1 MVLATSAPRKGRFFM
16 AGTVAASGGLAMA
29 WLFFLAGFSLYGGAL
44 ALRHAWFQTS
54 AWDLAIFDQATY
66 LIAQGWPAQSS
77 LLGFHI
83 LGDHGALVLYPV
95 GWIARVVP
103 SVALWMV
110 LQSAALAATVFPL
123 DRLGRL
129 RGLSRR
135 ARAVSLAVLLLYP
148 VMFNSAIFDVHPEV
162 LALPLV
168 MQALFLLERARPGDA
183 LWIAACLL
191 LTLTCKLALA
201 LLVLGFAASLLLQR
215 RWRLG
220 AGLLGLALTWAAAV
234 GGWLMP
240 AFGGE
245 QASLL
250 RHAGKFGVQSGGGGS
265 AVAPIPLLQAVLGH
279 LFSLENLA
287 YLLLL
292 LVPVLYVLLHR
303 RRGRFL
309 MGLLPFLP
317 LLLLNLAAEQA
328 SLKDLV
334 HHYSLFLVPFL
345 AAGVQQTLAPG
356 PEGLAGYGA
365 WLQPRLLMLVLGWA
379 VLCFVLFSRLSFYAG
394 PFQQRLDTV
403 PQLRTAMALVQPQA
417 ALLTTNEIA
426 PHLARRRVIA
436 ITAKPELKRL
446 DRYDQILLDRRH
458 PGWKSS
464 PQLVRR
470 ITARLEANPCW
481 RLRFEQGDVLLFE
494 QQRST
499 ASCRA
504 SVGRGGG

>member
-1 MVLATSAPRKGRFFM
+1 M
-16 AGTVAASGGLAMA
+16 AMA

-66 LIAQGWPAQSS
+66 LIAEGWPAQSS

-95 GWIARVVP
+95 GWLSRLIP
-103 SVALWMV
+103 SVGLWMV

-123 DRLGRL
+123 DQLGQL

-135 ARAVSLAVLLLYP
+135 ARGVSLAVLLLYP

-168 MQALFLLERARPGDA
+168 LQALFLLERSRPGDPLRLA
-183 LWIAACLL
+183 LCLL
-191 LTLTCKLALA
+191 FALTCKLALA
-201 LLVLGFAASLLLQR
+201 LLVVGFAVWLLLR
-215 RWRLG
+215 RRFGLG
-220 AGLLGLALTWAAAV
+220 VGLAALALAWAAAV

-240 AFGGE
+240 AFGGP

-250 RHAGKFGVQSGGGGS
+250 RHAGIFGG
-265 AVAPIPLLQAVLGH
+265 QAAGEGQGPA
-279 LFSLENLA
+279 S
-287 YLLLL
+287 
-292 LVPVLYVLLHR
+292 
-303 RRGRFL
+303 
-309 MGLLPFLP
+309 LP

-334 HHYSLFLVPFL
+334 HHYALFLVPFL

-356 PEGLAGYGA
+356 TEGIGGYGA
-365 WLQPRLLMLVLGWA
+365 WLRPRLLVLVLGWA
-379 VLCFVLFSRLSFYAG
+379 VLCFVLFSRVSFFAG
-394 PFQQRLDTV
+394 PFQQRIYTLTQV
-403 PQLRTAMALVQPQA
+403 RAAMALVQPQA
-417 ALLTTNEIA
+417 ALLTTNDIA
-426 PHLARRRVIA
+426 PHLARRPVIA

-446 DRYDQILLDRRH
+446 ERYDQILLDRRH

-464 PQLVRR
+464 PQLVER
-470 ITARLEANPCW
+470 ITSRLQADPCW
-481 RLRFEQGDVLLFE
+481 RIRFQQGDVLLFE
-494 QQRST
+494 QQP
-499 ASCRA
+499 AAAACRA
-504 SVGRGGG
+504 SAGLSGR

>member
-1 MVLATSAPRKGRFFM
+1 
-16 AGTVAASGGLAMA
+16 MA
-29 WLFFLAGFSLYGGAL
+29 WLFFIAGLSLYGGGL

-95 GWIARVVP
+95 GWLSRLIP
-103 SVALWMV
+103 SVVLWMV

-123 DRLGRL
+123 DQLGQL

-135 ARAVSLAVLLLYP
+135 ARGVSLAVLLLYP
-148 VMFNSAIFDVHPEV
+148 VMFNTAIFDVHPEV

-168 MQALFLLERARPGDA
+168 MQALFLLERSRPGDP
-183 LWIAACLL
+183 LRLVLCLL

-201 LLVLGFAASLLLQR
+201 LLVVGFAGWLLLR
-215 RWRLG
+215 RRFGLG
-220 AGLLGLALTWAAAV
+220 AGLAVLSLAWAAAV

-240 AFGGE
+240 AFGGS
-245 QASLL
+245 QASLM
-250 RHAGKFGVQSGGGGS
+250 RHAGKFGVQSAGGS
-265 AVAPIPLLQAVLGH
+265 QGPAWLPLLKTVLGH
-279 LFSLENLA
+279 VLSLENLV

-292 LVPVLYVLLHR
+292 LLPVLYVLLQR
-303 RRGRFL
+303 QRQRFL

-317 LLLLNLAAEQA
+317 LLLLNLAAEQP

-356 PEGLAGYGA
+356 IEGIGGYGA
-365 WLQPRLLMLVLGWA
+365 WLRPRLLMVVLGWA
-379 VLCFVLFSRLSFYAG
+379 VLSFVLFSRMSFFAG
-394 PFQQRLDTV
+394 PFQQRLDTL
-403 PQLRTAMALVQPQA
+403 PQVRAAIALVQPQA
-417 ALLTTNEIA
+417 ALLTTNDIA
-426 PHLARRRVIA
+426 PHLARRPVIA

-464 PQLVRR
+464 PQLVERM
-470 ITARLEANPCW
+470 TSRLQVDPCW
-481 RLRFEQGDVLLFE
+481 RIRFQEGEVMLFE
-494 QQRST
+494 QQPSS
-499 ASCRA
+499 AACRA
-504 SVGRGGG
+504 SAGLAGG

>member
-1 MVLATSAPRKGRFFM
+1 M
-16 AGTVAASGGLAMA
+16 AMA
-29 WLFFLAGFSLYGGAL
+29 WLFFLASFSLYGGAL

-66 LIAQGWPAQSS
+66 LIAEGWPAQSS

-95 GWIARVVP
+95 GWLSRLIP
-103 SVALWMV
+103 SVGLWMV
-110 LQSAALAATVFPL
+110 LQSAALAATAFPL
-123 DRLGRL
+123 DQLGQL

-135 ARAVSLAVLLLYP
+135 ARGVSLAVLLLYP

-168 MQALFLLERARPGDA
+168 LQALFLLERSRPGDPLRLA
-183 LWIAACLL
+183 LCLL
-191 LTLTCKLALA
+191 LALTCKLALA
-201 LLVLGFAASLLLQR
+201 LLVVGFAAWLLLR
-215 RWRLG
+215 RRFGLG
-220 AGLLGLALTWAAAV
+220 VGLAALALAWAAAV

-240 AFGGE
+240 AFGGP

-250 RHAGKFGVQSGGGGS
+250 RHAGKFGGQAAGEGQGPASL
-265 AVAPIPLLQAVLGH
+265 PLLQTVLGQV
-279 LFSLENLA
+279 LSLENLV

-292 LVPVLYVLLHR
+292 LVPVVYVLLHR
-303 RRGRFL
+303 QRGRFL

-334 HHYSLFLVPFL
+334 HHYALFLVPFV

-356 PEGLAGYGA
+356 TAGIGGYGA
-365 WLQPRLLMLVLGWA
+365 WLRPRLLLMVLGWA
-379 VLCFVLFSRLSFYAG
+379 VLCFVLFSRVSFFAG
-394 PFQQRLDTV
+394 PFQQRIDTL
-403 PQLRTAMALVQPQA
+403 PQVRAAMALVQPQA
-417 ALLTTNEIA
+417 ALLTTNDIA
-426 PHLARRRVIA
+426 PHLARRPVIA

-446 DRYDQILLDRRH
+446 ERYDQILLDRRH

-464 PQLVRR
+464 PQLVERM
-470 ITARLEANPCW
+470 TSRLQADPCW
-481 RLRFEQGDVLLFE
+481 RIRFQQGDVLLFE
-494 QQRST
+494 QQP
-499 ASCRA
+499 AAAACRA
-504 SVGRGGG
+504 SAGLVGR

>member
-1 MVLATSAPRKGRFFM
+1 
-16 AGTVAASGGLAMA
+16 MA
-29 WLFFLAGFSLYGGAL
+29 WWFFLAGFSLYSGAL
-44 ALRHAWFQTS
+44 ALRHTWFQTS

-95 GWIARVVP
+95 GWLSRLVP
-103 SVALWMV
+103 SVGLWMV

-123 DRLGRL
+123 DQLGQL
-129 RGLSRR
+129 RGLARR
-135 ARAVSLAVLLLYP
+135 PRAVSLAVLLLYP

-168 MQALFLLERARPGDA
+168 LQALLLLERSRPGDQVR
-183 LWIAACLL
+183 LVLCLL

-201 LLVLGFAASLLLQR
+201 LLVLGFAGWLLLRRRLVLGVGLASL
-215 RWRLG
+215 
-220 AGLLGLALTWAAAV
+220 ALAWAAAV
-234 GGWLMP
+234 GGLLMP
-240 AFGGE
+240 AFGGPE
-245 QASLL
+245 ASLL
-250 RHAGKFGVQSGGGGS
+250 RHAGKFGM
-265 AVAPIPLLQAVLGH
+265 QAAAGEGRVPAALSSLSTVLGH
-279 LFSLENLA
+279 VLSPESLA

-303 RRGRFL
+303 QRGRFV

-356 PEGLAGYGA
+356 PEGIGGYGA
-365 WLQPRLLMLVLGWA
+365 WLRPRLLLVVLGWA
-379 VLCFVLFSRLSFYAG
+379 VFSFVLLSRLSFFAG
-394 PFQQRLDTV
+394 PFQQRLDTL
-403 PQLRTAMALVQPQA
+403 PQVRAAMAFVRPEA
-417 ALLTTNEIA
+417 ALLTTNDIA
-426 PHLARRRVIA
+426 PHLARRPVIA
-436 ITAKPELKRL
+436 ITAKPELRRL

-464 PQLVRR
+464 PRLVEG
-470 ITARLEANPCW
+470 IMSSLQADPCW
-481 RLRFEQGDVLLFE
+481 RIRFQQGDVVLFE
-494 QQRST
+494 QQPA
-499 ASCRA
+499 ASGCRA
-504 SVGRGGG
+504 SAGLPAG